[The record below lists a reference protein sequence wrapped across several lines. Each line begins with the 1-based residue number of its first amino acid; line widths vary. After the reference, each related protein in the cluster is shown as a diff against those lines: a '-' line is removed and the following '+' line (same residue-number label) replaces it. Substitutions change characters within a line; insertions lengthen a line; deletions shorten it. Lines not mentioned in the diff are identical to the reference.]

1 MCGYICQLILLC
13 VWYQTWDCQS
23 VRCYQHRGIQRGLKW
38 PLIPEIGM
46 ILVCV
51 SPLGPPWGQDNNW
64 VLGWNKNCDV
74 QHFLLQSHILFHG
87 VLRNN
92 FQKLPSFSRFSEWAQ
107 LLPVRHGGI
116 MSKCN
121 RHTKCPVEADVLTD
135 LTVRLQCQV
144 WVWCVCSYREAF
156 LISYVRCGAD
166 HQLSSL
172 PYIEWSLLCPAGT
185 FNSRA

>member
-46 ILVCV
+46 IWVCV

-172 PYIEWSLLCPAGT
+172 PYIAHASQLKTQRC
-185 FNSRA
+185 